1 MPDDKKKKK
10 KRKATSAE
18 KDYFKA
24 GKRMIKGKKVK
35 DPKMEARISAGYGPS
50 GDTSKIKTTSK
61 ASGGGTKEV
70 KMSKNPTTGSPGKHT
85 DTRIRQQS
93 QSVTGSGYS
102 PSAQKQL
109 DKQKEGKQSFLNET
123 RQGQRIQKM
132 ERRAQA
138 KGKST
143 GSPMFTAPDTDKV
156 GMSNKSID
164 RTKKR
169 KHFGR

>member
-1 MPDDKKKKK
+1 MADDKKKQK

-18 KDYFKA
+18 KEYYQA

-35 DPKMEARISAGYGPS
+35 DPKMEARISSGYGPS
-50 GDTSKIKTTSK
+50 GDVSNIKTTSK
-61 ASGGGTKEV
+61 ASGGGSKEV
-70 KMSKNPTTGSPGKHT
+70 KMSKTPTTGSPGQYT
-85 DTRIRQQS
+85 DTRIKQQS
-93 QSVTGSGYS
+93 QSVTSSGYS
-102 PSAQKQL
+102 ASAQKQAQ
-109 DKQKEGKQSFLNET
+109 KQTEGKASFLSET
-123 RQGQRIQKM
+123 RQGQKLQKM

-143 GSPMFTAPDTDKV
+143 GAPMFTAPDTDKV
-156 GMSNKSID
+156 GMANKSID